1 MGAVEVIYDDTD
13 NNAGALPLVENS
25 NVQVHTYFPTNVYT
39 VHLPEYLALVKS
51 VALES
56 IVEESKNYNEIYP
69 VVMSKNISLDPRLDE
84 FANYVGKIVLDILE
98 LQGVATSEYHTF
110 FTEMWMQEH
119 YKHSLMEQ
127 HSHAGGTQ
135 IVGFYFLEVPE
146 KSSPLIL
153 HDPRPGK
160 VQIGLFNKN
169 PTEISYSSDQ
179 IVIIPEP
186 GLMIFT
192 NAWLPHSFGRH
203 GSEAPT
209 KFIHFN
215 LATAPRINPNQNTC
229 NV

>member
-1 MGAVEVIYDDTD
+1 MGAVEVIYDDND
-13 NNAGALPLVENS
+13 IEAGASPIVGKA
-25 NVQVHTYFPTNVYT
+25 NVQVHTYFPTNIYT
-39 VHLPEYLALVKS
+39 VNLPEYLGLVKS
-51 VALES
+51 VASES
-56 IVEESKNYNEIYP
+56 VLEESKNYGELYP

-84 FANYVGKIVLDILE
+84 FASYVGGIAVEILE

-127 HSHAGGTQ
+127 HNHAGGTQ
-135 IVGFYFLEVPE
+135 IVGFYFLEVPDQ
-146 KSSPLIL
+146 SGFLYI

-179 IVIIPEP
+179 IMVKPEP
-186 GLMIFT
+186 GLLLFT

-203 GSEAPT
+203 GSDNPT

-215 LATAPRINPNQNTC
+215 LATTPRINPNQSAC
-229 NV
+229 NG